1 MQNGMSVKFA
11 RRLFGGRFIAIA
23 CAMVFLPLAACAQSP
38 GRQVLHGHVPP
49 VVARLQPVGLLPG
62 TNRLDMAIGL
72 PLRNEEA
79 LTDLIEE
86 IYNPASPKYH
96 QYLTP
101 KQFTE
106 QFGPTEEDYQTVLAF
121 AKRSGLTVTAT
132 SANRVLVNVS
142 GSVANIEKAFQVTMR
157 TYRHPTENR
166 TFYAPDVE
174 PSVEAGVPILDI
186 SGLSDYALPHPKNLK
201 LSPLYQQNGSGSG
214 PSGAYM
220 GNDFRAAYVPGV
232 SLRGSGQTV
241 GLLEFDGYYA
251 NDITNYEGL
260 VGMTNVPLQNVLLNG
275 VSGTPGYSGIKNAV
289 AEVSLDIEMAVAM
302 APALAQVIV
311 FEGNGQNGI
320 LNNMAASN
328 QIKQLSCSWGWSG
341 GPNATTDNIFKQMAT
356 QGQSFFNASGDSDA
370 FTVGSSSTK
379 GVDNTS
385 LDNAPAS
392 CPYIT
397 QVGGTTL
404 TTIGAG
410 GSWSSETVWN
420 WDNEYPGSYDGVG
433 SSGGISSYYSI
444 PSWQTNVSMAGNGG
458 SASYRNI
465 PDVALTADNIYV
477 RYNNGSYASFGGTSC
492 AAPLWAGFT
501 ALVNEQAAVVGGPAV
516 GFINPAIYAIGNSGN
531 YTADFHDITT
541 GNNTW
546 SGSSTNYYA
555 VSGYDLCTGWG
566 TPAGQSLI
574 DALAGVPESLG
585 ITPATGFTAGG
596 AVGGPF
602 GVTEQDFLLTNS
614 GTASL
619 EWSLINTSLWLTV
632 SSSSG
637 SLPSGGSDVV
647 SVSLN
652 PAVSN
657 LLAGTYTA
665 SIFFTNLND
674 GVGQGRQF
682 RLLVGP
688 LVQNGDFETGD
699 FSYWTLSGNTSS
711 IAVRGYP
718 YVHSGAWGAGLTAS
732 GSLGYISQTLPTIA
746 GQNYLLSLWLN
757 NHLAKTPNE
766 FLVMWNGNTNFVQ
779 VNMPQ
784 ITTWT
789 NLLFL
794 VTATTSNTVLQFGF
808 RNDNGRFGLDDVNV
822 WPIPVP
828 SFQLVAETNNT
839 VTFTWNSVT
848 SLVYQV
854 EYSTNLAMT
863 NWMIL
868 STNTATNSTA
878 TVITP
883 IGPDPERFYRIRW
896 LP

>member
-1 MQNGMSVKFA
+1 MQDGMSVKFA
-11 RRLFGGRFIAIA
+11 RRLFGGWFIAIA
-23 CAMVFLPLAACAQSP
+23 CAVVFLPLAACAQSP
-38 GRQVLHGHVPP
+38 GRQVLHGHVPKA
-49 VVARLQPVGLLPG
+49 VASFHLQPTG
-62 TNRLDMAIGL
+62 RLSAAKHLNLAIGL

-86 IYNPASPKYH
+86 IYNPASPKYR

-101 KQFTE
+101 EQFTE

-142 GSVANIEKAFQVTMR
+142 GSVAEIEKAFHVTLR
-157 TYRHPTENR
+157 TYRHPTESR
-166 TFYAPDVE
+166 TFYAPDIE
-174 PSVEAGVPILDI
+174 PSIESGVPILDI
-186 SGLSDYALPHPKNLK
+186 SGLSDYALPHPKNIKPSL
-201 LSPLYQQNGSGSG
+201 LYQQNGSGSG

-220 GNDFRAAYVPGV
+220 GNDFRAAYVPDTT
-232 SLRGSGQTV
+232 LRGSGQIV
-241 GLLEFDGYYA
+241 GLVEFDGYYA
-251 NDITNYEGL
+251 NDITNYEGQAGL
-260 VGMTNVPLQNVLLNG
+260 TNVPLQNVLLNG

-302 APALAQVIV
+302 APALAKVVV
-311 FEGNGQNGI
+311 FEGNTVNSI
-320 LNNMAASN
+320 LNAMASSN
-328 QIKQLSCSWGWSG
+328 SIEQFSCSWGWSG
-341 GPNATTDNIFKQMAT
+341 GPNATTDNIFKQMVT

-370 FTVGSSSTK
+370 FTVGSSSVN

-385 LDNAPAS
+385 LYNAPSS

-404 TTIGAG
+404 TTTGPA

-420 WDNEYPGSYDGVG
+420 WGGGTG
-433 SSGGISSYYSI
+433 SSGGISSYYPI
-444 PSWQTNVSMAGNGG
+444 PSWQTNISMASNRG
-458 SASYRNI
+458 STSFRNI
-465 PDVALTADNIYV
+465 PDVALTADNVFVI
-477 RYNNGSYASFGGTSC
+477 YNNGQSGSFGGTSC

-501 ALVNEQAAVVGGPAV
+501 ALVNQQAVANGGKTNTI
-516 GFINPAIYAIGNSGN
+516 GFINPAIYTIGTSTN
-531 YTADFHDITT
+531 YSTDFHDITT

-546 SGSSTNYYA
+546 SSSPTNYYA

-574 DALAGVPESLG
+574 NALAGPMVPVGILG
-585 ITPATGFTAGG
+585 ITPATGFAAGG
-596 AVGGPF
+596 PVGGPF
-602 GVTEQDFLLTNS
+602 SVTEQDFLLTNS

-619 EWSLINTSLWLTV
+619 GWSLINTSLWLTV

-637 SLPSGGSDVV
+637 SLSSGGSDVV

-652 PAVSN
+652 STAGN
-657 LLAGTYTA
+657 LPAGTYTA
-665 SIFFTNLND
+665 SIFFTNLNN
-674 GVGQGRQF
+674 GVGQSRQF
-682 RLLVGP
+682 NLLVGQ
-688 LVQNGDFETGD
+688 LVQNGGFETGD
-699 FSYWTLSGNTSS
+699 FSYWTLSGNTNSLS
-711 IAVRGYP
+711 VRGYP
-718 YVHSGAWGAGLTAS
+718 YAHSGTWGAGLKAS
-732 GSLGYISQTLPTIA
+732 GSLGYISQTLPTVA

-757 NHLAKTPNE
+757 NYLRGTPNE
-766 FLVMWNGNTNFVQ
+766 FLVMWNGNTNFDQ
-779 VNMPQ
+779 VNIPQ
-784 ITTWT
+784 STTWT
-789 NLLFL
+789 NLQFL
-794 VTATTSNTVLQFGF
+794 VTATASSTVLQFGF
-808 RNDNGRFGLDDVNV
+808 RNDTGRFGLDDVNV

-828 SFQLVAETNNT
+828 SFQSVAETSNT

-848 SLVYQV
+848 GLVYQV

-868 STNTATNSTA
+868 STNTAVNFTVTVTNS
-878 TVITP
+878 